1 MLPLAS
7 LACSFSFLLRTPPQN
22 QPPCRLVAP
31 SPRISMDIL
40 ALRAQNLRSP
50 PVHCKFHC
58 KFHSVQ
64 YSKLPQN
71 PFSPLIK
78 MKNPS
83 PLNSFLPPLFL
94 LPSPTLHLALNSLS
108 LHLITLIH
116 SLILL
121 SSRDPYVIPSC
132 IRNLIKCFILFSLFN
147 LILY

>member
-7 LACSFSFLLRTPPQN
+7 LACSFSLLLRTPPQN

-64 YSKLPQN
+64 YSKL
-71 PFSPLIK
+71 SPKSFLPSRK
-78 MKNPS
+78 MKNPPS
-83 PLNSFLPPLFL
+83 QLLSPPLIPPPF
-94 LPSPTLHLALNSLS
+94 TD
-108 LHLITLIH
+108 T
-116 SLILL
+116 
-121 SSRDPYVIPSC
+121 PSC
-132 IRNLIKCFILFSLFN
+132 IKFLIPPFNYPYPFIHYLSYLTYWIRYP
-147 LILY
+147 LWDT